1 MENAI
6 ETTGLT
12 KRYKDV
18 TAVDGLDL
26 CVRQGELFALLGV
39 NGAGKS
45 TTVRL
50 LCGLTPPTAGDALL
64 CGHSVVREPAQV
76 KRLIGVS
83 PQETAVAPN
92 LTVEENLA
100 LMGGVYGLPR
110 GERQQRAARLSAQ
123 LGLDEVRRKKA
134 RRLSGGWQR
143 RLSLAMALLA
153 DPQILFLDE
162 PTLGLDVLARAELWE
177 IIRALKGHTTV
188 VLTTHYMEEAEEL
201 ADRIAI
207 MRSGRLLTLG
217 TADELKERAGCGTLE
232 NAFIRIVKGES
243 GC

>member
-83 PQETAVAPN
+83 P
-92 LTVEENLA
+92 
-100 LMGGVYGLPR
+100 
-110 GERQQRAARLSAQ
+110 
-123 LGLDEVRRKKA
+123 
-134 RRLSGGWQR
+134 
-143 RLSLAMALLA
+143 
-153 DPQILFLDE
+153 
-162 PTLGLDVLARAELWE
+162 
-177 IIRALKGHTTV
+177 
-188 VLTTHYMEEAEEL
+188 
-201 ADRIAI
+201 
-207 MRSGRLLTLG
+207 
-217 TADELKERAGCGTLE
+217 
-232 NAFIRIVKGES
+232 
-243 GC
+243 